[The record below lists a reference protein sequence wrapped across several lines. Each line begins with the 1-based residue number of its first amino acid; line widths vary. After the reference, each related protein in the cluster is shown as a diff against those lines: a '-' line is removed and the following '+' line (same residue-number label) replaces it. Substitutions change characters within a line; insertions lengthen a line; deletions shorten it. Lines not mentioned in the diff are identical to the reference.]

1 MKRHPHRP
9 GFTLI
14 LATLLCAAPHLPAQT
29 PIAHKPIV
37 GDQPATALP
46 LANLSGKLTHRD
58 VRRAIRKVG
67 DWQLDRAQPTF
78 DQDWTYAALY
88 AGFMAVPDAAGGKRY
103 REAMLA
109 MSKKFNWQ
117 PGPRLAHAD
126 DQAIGQTYLDLYRRH
141 HDPSMLAPIQAR
153 MDAVMALPD
162 DQAHPLWWWCDA
174 LFMAPPVL
182 AKLSTI
188 TGDRKYLAFMDREWD
203 IASTLLYDPATHLF
217 FRDATFLSKHEA
229 NGKGLFWSRGN
240 GWVMAGLAR
249 VLTEMP
255 ADYPSR
261 AKYVTQ
267 LQQMAEE
274 IASLQGEDG
283 LWRPGLLNPQAYP
296 LPENSGSAFYVYA
309 LAWGINNGVLDR
321 AKYLPV
327 IQKAWTGLL
336 AHIYVDGRLGCIQP
350 IGAAPGDYT
359 ATASYV
365 FGSGAFLMA
374 GSEVDKL
381 AQ

>member
-1 MKRHPHRP
+1 
-9 GFTLI
+9 
-14 LATLLCAAPHLPAQT
+14 
-29 PIAHKPIV
+29 
-37 GDQPATALP
+37 
-46 LANLSGKLTHRD
+46 
-58 VRRAIRKVG
+58 
-67 DWQLDRAQPTF
+67 
-78 DQDWTYAALY
+78 
-88 AGFMAVPDAAGGKRY
+88 
-103 REAMLA
+103 
-109 MSKKFNWQ
+109 
-117 PGPRLAHAD
+117 
-126 DQAIGQTYLDLYRRH
+126 
-141 HDPSMLAPIQAR
+141 MLAPIQAR

-283 LWRPGLLNPQAYP
+283 LWRPGLLDPQTYP